1 MSSLPKITE
10 SDIRKRGNAGTWSR
24 ALRYHQD
31 DAVRRVVWQAPRL
44 TAEVYGSQ
52 PEPYE
57 VSVTFDG
64 NQIVSTRCTCP
75 YNRGGDCKHILAA
88 LLQVVHQPKSIE
100 VIPPM
105 ESLLENLDAEALRA
119 LVLEL
124 TAIYPHLGE
133 EVVRFIRR
141 KGIVSAAQRPATSKE
156 VAQEA
161 EILGR
166 QIRAETRAEFQMPD
180 ERYYYDDF
188 GVNAESILQPAVSRA
203 EAYIQAGEPRN
214 ALILLEIATRSWM
227 EASERAPDYLVEW
240 VEDYIDEQL
249 LPLAS
254 AWSKALLIA
263 TLTDEEKD
271 YWRATLSA
279 FEKEALGGEALEMPL
294 AALEQGWDYPPL
306 VRAMQGESTPRGAW
320 GTDDVPS
327 FADDLTALRLEI
339 LAERGDYQAYLNLAF
354 AEGAHLRY
362 VTMLIQLG
370 RYEEAVRQAIAL
382 LRKPGEIQKA
392 AEALAAAGEMEKA
405 LRVGAHGLELEPG
418 PFGRPAGLAVW
429 VRDAAIQHGDRSLA
443 LRAARLAL
451 QYRTTLENYLAWQK
465 AAGEDWPRYRAE
477 ALKITTQS
485 NTTEGKIRIYLHEGM
500 DKEVMRA
507 VKASTWLSDELLEEI
522 VTALKEKHPRW
533 CFQQYRKRAEDI
545 MDAGRSAEY
554 ETAVAWL
561 RRGREVLLAAGE
573 TAFWN
578 KYLDATLEKH
588 WRKYKLRPM
597 LEALRND
604 TNAPPPPRRI

>member
-10 SDIRKRGNAGTWSR
+10 SDIRKRGNASTWSR

-57 VSVTFDG
+57 VSVAFDG

-88 LLQVVHQPKSIE
+88 LLQVAHQPESIE
-100 VIPPM
+100 VIPPT
-105 ESLLENLDAEALRA
+105 ESLLEDLDAESLRA

-254 AWSKALLIA
+254 AWSKALLTA

-279 FEKEALGGEALEMPL
+279 FEKETLGGEALEMPL

-306 VRAMQGESTPRGAW
+306 VRAMQGESTPRGTW

-362 VTMLIQLG
+362 VSMLIQLG

-465 AAGEDWPRYRAE
+465 AAGEDWPHYRAE
-477 ALKITTQS
+477 ALKITAQS
-485 NTTEGKIRIYLHEGM
+485 GTTDGKVRIYLHEGM
-500 DKEVMRA
+500 DKEVMQA
-507 VKASTWLSDELLEEI
+507 VKKSTWLSDELLEEVI
-522 VTALKEKHPRW
+522 TALKEKHPRW

-554 ETAVAWL
+554 ETAVEWL

-573 TAFWN
+573 AVFWN

-597 LEALRND
+597 LEALRD
-604 TNAPPPPRRI
+604 DEDAPPPPRRI